1 MMTTTMGSGFQLH
14 SSTTVKRRTLFRTA
28 SSEAVKELL
37 QFYDK
42 ETTFS
47 DSFRDALV
55 SNNIDKALETSHDL
69 LSTMQSQGT
78 GTRTLR
84 DLADAMY
91 FNCRYLDS
99 LLVYHTA
106 SQLYKTQTETL
117 SKKVLCKGVVN
128 CVLGVLNTI
137 KVLLRHNENA
147 HVYMENY
154 AMPFIQ
160 DILKFVQQLEP
171 DSCVFEYCAW
181 LYYYLG
187 WANLQL
193 GRTRQHNELLQK
205 ALEEIEMNSTN
216 GQDYKKLEVYQ
227 LCLKSLGR

>member
-1 MMTTTMGSGFQLH
+1 MYYNKVAKLSRLIHTYL
-14 SSTTVKRRTLFRTA
+14 A
-28 SSEAVKELL
+28 SSELL

-55 SNNIDKALETSHDL
+55 SNNIAKALETSQDL

-117 SKKVLCKGVVN
+117 SKKLICKGVVN
-128 CVLGVLNTI
+128 CVLGVLNTM

-160 DILKFVQQLEP
+160 DILQFVHQLEP
-171 DSCVFEYCAW
+171 DSCVFEYRAW

-193 GRTRQHNELLQK
+193 GKTRQHNDLLRK
-205 ALEEIEMNSTN
+205 ALEEIEMNSSN
-216 GQDYKKLEVYQ
+216 EQDYKKLEVYH